1 MSRDTRPEYTTPARG
16 EFSFINMW
24 GLARCVF
31 PSRQEGKAQLT
42 GKTPTVL
49 VRSHTL
55 ETQIHTR
62 SDGHSQKRANR
73 RLQLNPP
80 QSETRKNDRANTLAN
95 GTPLMRQA
103 GKKITTEDNAK
114 TQSLTFLSRSLE
126 LTYLI
131 CWCPEIVFPWRPA
144 PLPSDLT
151 GGANTSQ
158 NRRVSSPAPD
168 TTVRPSGD
176 AAM

>member
-24 GLARCVF
+24 GLARCVV
-31 PSRQEGKAQLT
+31 PSRTKGNAQLT

-49 VRSHTL
+49 VCSHTL

-62 SDGHSQKRANR
+62 SDGRSQKRANR

-103 GKKITTEDNAK
+103 GKKITTEEKAK
-114 TQSLTFLSRSLE
+114 TQESHLSRPKPGA
-126 LTYLI
+126 YLPDLLVPRDRFPVASSAAALGLDRRREHV
-131 CWCPEIVFPWRPA
+131 PE
-144 PLPSDLT
+144 S
-151 GGANTSQ
+151 
-158 NRRVSSPAPD
+158 
-168 TTVRPSGD
+168 
-176 AAM
+176 